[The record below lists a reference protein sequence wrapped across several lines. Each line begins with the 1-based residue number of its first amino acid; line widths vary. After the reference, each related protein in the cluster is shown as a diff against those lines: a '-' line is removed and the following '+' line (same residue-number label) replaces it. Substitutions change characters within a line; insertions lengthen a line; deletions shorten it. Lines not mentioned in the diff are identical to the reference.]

1 MTHSEGVVEVAEVV
15 ATVVVDVTMA
25 QIHDERGT
33 GTVIVR
39 RPYLVTCLQMA
50 LQRRPKGRKFMVVP
64 IIATIPTCYKV

>member
-1 MTHSEGVVEVAEVV
+1 MAEVV
-15 ATVVVDVTMA
+15 ATVVVDITMA

-50 LQRRPKGRKFMVVP
+50 LQRRPKGRKVVAV
-64 IIATIPTCYKV
+64 IIIPAVPAVYKV